1 MQCVC
6 LIYYKCNLMHMHFAL
21 DYLTSLCS
29 FEKNMAFI
37 ILKKQNQIHN
47 FGLLQIL
54 ILTLN
59 SSFDF

>member
-29 FEKNMAFI
+29 FEKNMACI
-37 ILKKQNQIHN
+37 ILKKQNTQFWVITN
-47 FGLLQIL
+47 FDINIELL
-54 ILTLN
+54 
-59 SSFDF
+59 F